1 MISERRAWKYEK
13 YRANIF
19 ATNANN
25 PTPSTVTK
33 NDDHQAGAFASAY
46 SALGA
51 TRETHAAGWP
61 EASASASQGHAD
73 AVSAV
78 AFTAAATQRSHREAK
93 ELGSESSGEDTSAI
107 VLFQGATA
115 RAWRRAYARGVRRG
129 RETASARRAAA
140 RLGLWVGLWDAV
152 FAPREL
158 WRRNLSKR
166 RVRP

>member
-1 MISERRAWKYEK
+1 
-13 YRANIF
+13 
-19 ATNANN
+19 
-25 PTPSTVTK
+25 
-33 NDDHQAGAFASAY
+33 
-46 SALGA
+46 
-51 TRETHAAGWP
+51 
-61 EASASASQGHAD
+61 
-73 AVSAV
+73 V

-129 RETASARRAAA
+129 RENASARRAAA

-158 WRRNLSKR
+158 WRRNLSKSKN
-166 RVRP
+166 